1 MYAPV
6 PAPPR
11 RRRAAQAG
19 TVLLRIVLTVVPL
32 VSMGMLGWVTMLKP
46 AIVHRRLR
54 DWLLFGATAAAS
66 VGGIVLVGTSTG
78 ESDWRATSGMVLL
91 LGTAFAVPA
100 YFLAVDLRP
109 PRAPEPVRPI
119 RPPVVMPRQDRIG
132 QVRAGLDEL
141 SAYLEQQDRP

>member
-32 VSMGMLGWVTMLKP
+32 VSLGMLGWITMLKP
-46 AIVHRRLR
+46 AIVHRRTR
-54 DWLLFGATAAAS
+54 DWLLFGASAAAS
-66 VGGIVLVGTSTG
+66 VGGIVLIGTSTG
-78 ESDWRATSGMVLL
+78 DTDWRATTGVVLL
-91 LGTAFAVPA
+91 LGTAVVVPA

-109 PRAPEPVRPI
+109 PRAPEPAPPA
-119 RPPVVMPRQDRIG
+119 RPPVGMPRPDRIG

-141 SAYLEQQDRP
+141 SAYLEQQERP